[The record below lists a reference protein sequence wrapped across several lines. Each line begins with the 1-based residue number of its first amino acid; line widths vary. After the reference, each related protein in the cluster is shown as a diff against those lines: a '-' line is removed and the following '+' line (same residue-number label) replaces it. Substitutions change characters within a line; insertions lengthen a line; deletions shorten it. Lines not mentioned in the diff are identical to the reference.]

1 MPDKKSEGRYM
12 SLNLNQQQ
20 QYNKYLEAQVKTAS
34 PIQLVCMLYDGAIKF
49 ANLALTG
56 INEGNIEKKTV
67 NIVKTEK
74 IISELRISL
83 NFEKGGEIATN
94 LDKLYDF
101 MYTYLI
107 EANAND
113 DTAKLEHVIKML
125 LSLRESW
132 QSIAN
137 KPAAA
142 VTSSNQAQPLAQN
155 QPSGGIKISSYAPVK
170 QTSEQNDK
178 SNERFDLAC

>member
-1 MPDKKSEGRYM
+1 M

-34 PIQLVCMLYDGAIKF
+34 PMQLVCMLYDGAIKF
-49 ANLALTG
+49 ANLAVTG
-56 INEGNIEKKTV
+56 IKEGNIEKKTV

-74 IISELRISL
+74 IINELRISL
-83 NFEKGGEIATN
+83 NFEKGGEIAAN

-101 MYTYLI
+101 IYTYLI

-113 DTAKLEHVIKML
+113 DILKLEHVIKML
-125 LSLRESW
+125 SSLRESW

-137 KPAAA
+137 KPVSNPSPLSSISPAPAA
-142 VTSSNQAQPLAQN
+142 VSLNNTKTGTYTSVNS
-155 QPSGGIKISSYAPVK
+155 PSANPADR
-170 QTSEQNDK
+170 T
-178 SNERFDLAC
+178 NERFDLAC

>member
-1 MPDKKSEGRYM
+1 M

-20 QYNKYLEAQVKTAS
+20 QYNKYLETQVKTAS

-56 INEGNIEKKTV
+56 IKEGNIEKKTV

-83 NFEKGGEIATN
+83 NFDKGGEIAAN
-94 LDKLYDF
+94 LDRLYDF

-113 DTAKLEHVIKML
+113 DITKLEHVIKML

-137 KPAAA
+137 KPAAL
-142 VTSSNQAQPLAQN
+142 VTPSNPAQPVAQQQ
-155 QPSGGIKISSYAPVK
+155 QPSSAIKISPYTSVK
-170 QTSEQNDK
+170 QPSEQTDK